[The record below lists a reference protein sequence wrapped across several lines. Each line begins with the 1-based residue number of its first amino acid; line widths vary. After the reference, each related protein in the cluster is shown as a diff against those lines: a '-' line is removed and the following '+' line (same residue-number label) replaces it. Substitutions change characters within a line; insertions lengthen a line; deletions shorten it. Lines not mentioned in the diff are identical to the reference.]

1 MLSNQDADDDSY
13 DEDYQDE
20 EEEEEE
26 ESEELNSEE
35 ELARRLDF
43 RSQLQEAER
52 RSTQV
57 KRVPMDASAASAPSA
72 GGQAALDKANG
83 TIKA

>member
-1 MLSNQDADDDSY
+1 MDDDSY

-26 ESEELNSEE
+26 ESEEMNSEE

-43 RSQLQEAER
+43 RSQLKEAER

-57 KRVPMDASAASAPSA
+57 KRVEMGANVLRSGDEL
-72 GGQAALDKANG
+72 AALTQANE